1 MRVPAIMDLS
11 SLAEMHAEVIS
22 RPPFFNF
29 SDVSHIDQLMRT
41 FEVHARFITARIG
54 VQFCPL

>member
-1 MRVPAIMDLS
+1 MRGS
-11 SLAEMHAEVIS
+11 SDNGFIFIGEMHAEVIS

-29 SDVSHIDQLMRT
+29 SDVSDIDQLMRT

-54 VQFCPL
+54 VHR

>member
-1 MRVPAIMDLS
+1 MDLF
-11 SLAEMHAEVIS
+11 SLAEMHAEVVS

-41 FEVHARFITARIG
+41 FEVHAGFITARISIHR
-54 VQFCPL
+54 